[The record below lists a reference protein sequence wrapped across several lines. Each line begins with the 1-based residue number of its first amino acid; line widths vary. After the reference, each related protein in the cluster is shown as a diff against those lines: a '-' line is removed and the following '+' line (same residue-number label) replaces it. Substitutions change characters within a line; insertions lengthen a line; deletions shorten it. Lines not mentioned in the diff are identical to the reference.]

1 MNIIIPMAGMGKR
14 MRPHTLTTPKP
25 LLPIAGKPI
34 VHRLVEEI
42 VQTVDQ
48 KIDRIG
54 YVIGRNFGSEV
65 EAQLLEIA
73 KEMGSEGTIYYQD
86 EAEGTAHAVYCAA
99 ELLKGNVIVAFADT
113 LFKGTFKL
121 RPDVDGTIWVQKV
134 EDPSAFGVVKLDEN
148 SLITEFIEKP
158 ETFIT
163 DLAIIGIYHFKEGE
177 KLEEEI
183 RRLLDNNIREKGE
196 YQLTNA
202 LEALKNKGGKFTAGQ
217 VDEWLDC
224 GNKNATVYT
233 NQRILE
239 HLKTN
244 TLNRAGVTIENSTIV
259 EPCFIAEGSTILNST
274 IGPHVSIGKNCQ
286 ISDCV
291 IENSIIQSDCDIK
304 NGNFHNSMI
313 GKHVKYDG
321 KSRQLSLSDY
331 STQID

>member
-48 KIDRIG
+48 KIERIG

-73 KEMGSEGTIYYQD
+73 REMGSAGTIYYQD

-99 ELLKGNVIVAFADT
+99 ELLHGDVIVAFADT
-113 LFKGTFKL
+113 LFKGAFKL

-148 SLITEFIEKP
+148 RIITEFIEKP

-177 KLEEEI
+177 KLEKEI

-202 LEALKNKGGKFTAGQ
+202 LESLKNKGAKFTAGQ

-239 HLKTN
+239 HLKFEN
-244 TLNRAGVTIENSTIV
+244 LNRTGVKIENSTIV
-259 EPCFIAEGSTILNST
+259 EPCFIAEGSTILNSN

-286 ISDCV
+286 INDSSIV
-291 IENSIIQSDCDIK
+291 NSIIQSDCEIK